1 MVSIIKDRIIKKL
14 DIVQEILLYNFNQKL
29 IPIFI
34 KSPNIDSMNET
45 LEKLIEGDSIC
56 RYGDGE
62 VDLILGRSQGFQ
74 KQDKKLAKRLKNII
88 KFNGKHPKLIV
99 AIPDVFDSVEQFT
112 DSAQLHWKI
121 RLDKERYKWYLL
133 LNRSKSYGNSQIT
146 RFYFDW
152 KDKTNSRIWI
162 EKLKSIWKDK
172 DILIVEGKKS
182 RLGVGNDLFNNTNS
196 IKRIICPSENAF
208 SKYNDILAEI
218 LNYDKER
225 IVLIALGPT
234 ATVLAYDL
242 FIQGYQAVDIGHI
255 DIEYE
260 WYITNAKIKLPI
272 KGKYVN
278 EVENGNIVE
287 DINDEKYLMQIDS
300 IVSL

>member
-1 MVSIIKDRIIKKL
+1 MISIIKDIVINKLNII
-14 DIVQEILLYNFNQKL
+14 QEILLYNFNQKL

-34 KSPNIDSMNET
+34 KSPKVDSMDET
-45 LEKLIEGDSIC
+45 LEKLIEGYSIC

-62 VDLILGRSQGFQ
+62 IDLILGRSQGFQ
-74 KQDKKLAKRLKNII
+74 KQDEELAKRLKNII
-88 KFNGKHPKLIV
+88 KFNGKYPKFIV
-99 AIPDVFDSVEQFT
+99 GIPHIFDSLEQFT
-112 DSAQLHWKI
+112 DSARLHWKI
-121 RLDKERYKWYLL
+121 RLDKERYRWYLL
-133 LNRSKSYGNSQIT
+133 LNRRKSYGNSQIT

-152 KDKTNSRIWI
+152 KDKYNSTIWI
-162 EKLKSIWKDK
+162 EKLKLIWKDK
-172 DILIVEGKKS
+172 DILIVEGEQS

-208 SKYNDILAEI
+208 SKYNDILPEI

-242 FIQGYQAVDIGHI
+242 FMQGYQAVDIGHI

-260 WYITNAKIKLPI
+260 WYITNAKSKLPI
-272 KGKYVN
+272 QGKYVN

-287 DINDEKYLMQIDS
+287 DINDEKYLAEIDS